1 MRKDRIKILE
11 QVDIKFINQYI
22 ATLKKKGFKGNIILW
37 NEKIADYHDF
47 NEYYKS
53 IYQWYSALIGLL
65 DKSEERTSEFLIT
78 LYPIAFKY
86 LQIER
91 RSFGLKLED
100 LMDYLFSFGEL
111 LKKDLNCLRLVEKE
125 LREGLDT
132 YFQNREKL
140 GYEVTPTIKKGSLKV
155 KTVLNLIKGYL
166 ENYYSVSEIAK
177 FKEDDNLVFYN
188 RYLKITYKLGDLDKQ
203 LSKRLDELV
212 KDYNAL
218 P

>member
-1 MRKDRIKILE
+1 
-11 QVDIKFINQYI
+11 
-22 ATLKKKGFKGNIILW
+22 
-37 NEKIADYHDF
+37 
-47 NEYYKS
+47 
-53 IYQWYSALIGLL
+53 
-65 DKSEERTSEFLIT
+65 
-78 LYPIAFKY
+78 
-86 LQIER
+86 
-91 RSFGLKLED
+91 
-100 LMDYLFSFGEL
+100 
-111 LKKDLNCLRLVEKE
+111 LRLVEKE